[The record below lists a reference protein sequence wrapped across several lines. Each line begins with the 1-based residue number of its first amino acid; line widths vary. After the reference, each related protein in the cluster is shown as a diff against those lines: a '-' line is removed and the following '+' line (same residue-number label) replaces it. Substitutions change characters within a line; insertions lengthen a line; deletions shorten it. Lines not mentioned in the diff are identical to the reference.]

1 MNGSTRSRALLGLA
15 LMLSFGACAATQTSE
30 STGQYIDDTT
40 ITTKVKTRL
49 LEETGGKVVNI
60 HVETNK
66 GTVQL
71 SGFVDSPD
79 TIEKAVAVA
88 RRVEGVRSVDN
99 DLHLR

>member
-1 MNGSTRSRALLGLA
+1 
-15 LMLSFGACAATQTSE
+15 MLSFGACAATQTSE
-30 STGQYIDDTT
+30 STGQYVDDAA
-40 ITTKVKTRL
+40 ITTKVKSRL
-49 LEETGGKVVNI
+49 LEETGGKVVDI

-71 SGFVDSPD
+71 SGFVDSPA

-88 RRVEGVRSVDN
+88 RRVEGVRSVEN